1 MMLTKEKI
9 INSSKIKTYYKKPL
23 NKMKK
28 TLFAIAIVSGLFVA
42 GNTVILSSDVVKTSN
57 LVKEKIEYYNNLNSY
72 NNFYKAMEAVPYTEN
87 DFKKDLS
94 LFEYLYV
101 NNNAVSDVVF
111 ETEKV
116 GFYNFTEMKLKYSD
130 RQEFFPQFL
139 KETSSMN
146 YSDNN
151 NDYNPYKKIGIY
163 KELLNDKHN
172 IIEGTVISAIALTDE
187 KVKELEEK
195 LSKKYNKNVTLE
207 NKVDESILG
216 GVLVRLG
223 NTQID
228 GSVKT
233 RLDNIKDQLSQ
244 VIS

>member
-1 MMLTKEKI
+1 MIDIIANRYAEALFELSEEENITKEIYNELNNVVDI
-9 INSSKIKTYYKKPL
+9 IKNNKDLDNVLKSPL
-23 NKMKK
+23 VAKAEKVQLIE
-28 TLFAIAIVSGLFVA
+28 TLF
-42 GNTVILSSDVVKTSN
+42 NT
-57 LVKEKIEYYNNLNSY
+57 KINNNLKN
-72 NNFYKAMEAVPYTEN
+72 
-87 DFKKDLS
+87 
-94 LFEYLYV
+94 
-101 NNNAVSDVVF
+101 
-111 ETEKV
+111 
-116 GFYNFTEMKLKYSD
+116 
-130 RQEFFPQFL
+130 FL
-139 KETSSMN
+139 KILVEKGRISSLK
-146 YSDNN
+146 SI
-151 NDYNPYKKIGIY
+151 KLTF

>member
-1 MMLTKEKI
+1 MIDIIANRYAEALFELSEEENITKEIYNELNNVVDILK
-9 INSSKIKTYYKKPL
+9 NNKDLDNVLKSPL
-23 NKMKK
+23 VAKSEKVQLIE
-28 TLFAIAIVSGLFVA
+28 TLF
-42 GNTVILSSDVVKTSN
+42 NT
-57 LVKEKIEYYNNLNSY
+57 KINNNLKN
-72 NNFYKAMEAVPYTEN
+72 
-87 DFKKDLS
+87 
-94 LFEYLYV
+94 
-101 NNNAVSDVVF
+101 
-111 ETEKV
+111 
-116 GFYNFTEMKLKYSD
+116 
-130 RQEFFPQFL
+130 FL
-139 KETSSMN
+139 KILVEKGRISSLK
-146 YSDNN
+146 S
-151 NDYNPYKKIGIY
+151 IELTF

-172 IIEGTVISAIALTDE
+172 IIEGTVISAIPLTDE

-244 VIS
+244 VMS